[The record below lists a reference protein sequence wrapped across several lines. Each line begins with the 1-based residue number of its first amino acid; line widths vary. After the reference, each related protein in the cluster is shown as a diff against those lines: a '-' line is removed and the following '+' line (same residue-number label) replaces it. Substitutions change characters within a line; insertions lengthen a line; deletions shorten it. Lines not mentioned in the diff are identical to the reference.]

1 MVSRPASALH
11 PIGCACKSCQP
22 AAAPRRRVALART
35 ATRVL
40 VIVAVVLTIPFIVAS
55 ALSGSKGDRR

>member
-1 MVSRPASALH
+1 MARRPASALH
-11 PIGCACKSCQP
+11 PIGCACKACQP
-22 AAAPRRRVALART
+22 AVFARRRADLART

-55 ALSGSKGDRR
+55 ALSGSKGDPR

>member
-1 MVSRPASALH
+1 MARRPVSALH
-11 PIGCACKSCQP
+11 PIGCTCKLCQP
-22 AAAPRRRVALART
+22 ALTPRRRLDLART

-55 ALSGSKGDRR
+55 ALSSGKGDPR